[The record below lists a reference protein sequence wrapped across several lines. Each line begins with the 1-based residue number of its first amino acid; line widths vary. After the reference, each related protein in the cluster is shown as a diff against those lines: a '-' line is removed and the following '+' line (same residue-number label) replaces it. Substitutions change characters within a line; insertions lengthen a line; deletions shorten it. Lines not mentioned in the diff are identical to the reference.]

1 MYYIIEGKDKQTIIP
16 ALARLFKDKI
26 KMSPHEN
33 KYEKTK
39 EGYLI
44 EVEDR
49 LGLLENLPKEFY
61 RIKIH
66 EAAAMLESV
75 IVSGRTG
82 FEYECY
88 KLGLKT
94 EGLFNET

>member
-1 MYYIIEGKDKQTIIP
+1 MDGKEKQIIIP
-16 ALARLFKDKI
+16 ALAGFFVERI

-44 EVEDR
+44 EIEDR
-49 LGLLENLPKEFY
+49 LGLSDNLPKEFY

-66 EAAAMLESV
+66 EAAAILESV

-94 EGLFNET
+94 EGIF